1 MGSLGLWGDGVKL
14 GMHQYFA
21 AEHLGAA
28 RLMAE
33 KAREREGECLGDPE
47 RDHGI
52 DWDLRSYALHL
63 RCTGCVPRMNPYGD
77 ERRRIWPCELLLIQP
92 GALAGLVSE
101 DEQAP

>member
-33 KAREREGECLGDPE
+33 KAREREDECLGDPE

-52 DWDLRSYALHL
+52 D
-63 RCTGCVPRMNPYGD
+63 
-77 ERRRIWPCELLLIQP
+77 
-92 GALAGLVSE
+92 
-101 DEQAP
+101 